1 MRVKWEPETSFIA
14 ALVVAT
20 FVGVGLLTAEA
31 VSSGSFA
38 YAYLITNTIL
48 AWVPFVLAVG
58 LRQTLR
64 TKRWSSWQALALS
77 VAWLMFLPNSFY
89 MVSDFIHLSEIGG
102 DQMLIAA
109 VAFTSFIFLGLL
121 LGIVSVYLIHKE
133 FLKRVSP
140 RAAAGL
146 VGLLLLISSFAIYV
160 GRDLRWN
167 TWDVFLNPWGLLF
180 DLSERFIHP
189 SQYGQ
194 MLAVVVPFFVLL
206 CSFYAVVWYGIRA
219 VHMPIAAAKSKSG
232 A

>member
-1 MRVKWEPETSFIA
+1 MRVKWEPETSFSA
-14 ALVVAT
+14 GWVVAT

-146 VGLLLLISSFAIYV
+146 VGLLLL
-160 GRDLRWN
+160 
-167 TWDVFLNPWGLLF
+167 
-180 DLSERFIHP
+180 
-189 SQYGQ
+189 
-194 MLAVVVPFFVLL
+194 
-206 CSFYAVVWYGIRA
+206 
-219 VHMPIAAAKSKSG
+219 
-232 A
+232 